1 MEQFNTVDFRPNSVS
16 SGANMMLTIFDDRK
30 QPFSVVLDAFRKDCV
45 MFGRGSGNDI
55 ALESTLVSGHPS
67 HGRFIR
73 ENGRWRIEDLNST
86 NGLICNNQYIQVRYL
101 QDGDLFRIDR
111 QGQSLGNGVLILASS
126 WQNNMVWKHIPLAES
141 ITIGRSTDC
150 DIVLPHVSVSKH
162 HARVFCVNGL
172 WILEDMQST
181 NGVILNNRQIHGR
194 AQLREKDVISIIN
207 TRLIITA
214 AGIYYNY
221 SSNGISVDVSDV
233 VVTRGKYT
241 IADHI
246 SFSVRPGELIAI
258 VGGSGAGKSTVL
270 KSMCGYL
277 KPTSGNIY
285 FNGIDLYQN
294 FEAMKRT
301 FGYVPQS
308 DIVYDNLTLWN
319 MLLYT
324 AKLRLPKDIGEAERD
339 AAIMKAIR
347 TVGLEDRKDHL
358 IRQLSGGQRKRA
370 SIAVELLSDPKL
382 LFLDEPASGLDP
394 GTERNLMQ
402 SLRQMANS
410 GKTVILVTHSTLQ
423 LAMCDRIAFIGTGGN
438 LCYFGSYA
446 DALCFFSVRD
456 VVDVYD
462 LTEKNALLYK
472 AAYNRSVPPAGRPQ
486 PGEIPKA
493 KRTGALRQLP
503 ALCSRYLQLIL
514 NDRQRFLLLLI
525 QAPLLAVL
533 ISVVA
538 DGEEFRQYEATKS
551 LLFTLSCSAFWV
563 GMLNAIQEICKEKNI
578 LKREYMTGLSLGSY
592 LTSKVLIL
600 GLMCLIQ
607 SVLLTGAF
615 VLLIGKPDS
624 GILTAP
630 FPELLLV
637 TFLTAMAAS
646 ATGLFV
652 SALFTNADRAM
663 TVAPLLLMPQMLYS
677 GILFK
682 QKGLAKSLSWFT
694 ICRWSMEGYG
704 TTADLNALPQLLEQQ
719 GLVFERSAEDFFNY
733 TREHFLTACGILLLY
748 TLALLIVTR
757 IALQRMRKE

>member
-1 MEQFNTVDFRPNSVS
+1 MEQFQTVGFQPNSVR
-16 SGANMMLTIFDDRK
+16 SGEKLMLTIFDDRK
-30 QPFSVVLDAFRKDCV
+30 QPFSVVLDAFRKESV
-45 MFGRGSGNDI
+45 TFGRGTGNDI
-55 ALESTLVSGHPS
+55 SMESALVSGHPS
-67 HGRFIR
+67 HGRFVR

-86 NGLICNNQYIQVRYL
+86 NGLICNNQYIKARYL
-101 QDGDLFRIDR
+101 QDGDILRIDR
-111 QGQSLGNGVLILASS
+111 QGQTMGNGVLMVVSS
-126 WQNNMVWKHIPLAES
+126 WQENMTWKHIPLAAS
-141 ITIGRSTDC
+141 ITIGRSPDC
-150 DIVLPHVSVSKH
+150 NIVLPNVSVSKH
-162 HARVFCVNGL
+162 HAKIFSAKDGMYL
-172 WILEDMQST
+172 QDTQST
-181 NGVILNNRQIHGR
+181 NGVILNNRQISGIAR
-194 AQLREKDVISIIN
+194 LQEKDVISIVN
-207 TRLIITA
+207 TRLIVTT
-214 AGIYYNY
+214 AGIYYSY
-221 SSNGISVDVSDV
+221 SAKGISVDVSDV
-233 VVTRGKYT
+233 VVTKGKYT
-241 IADHI
+241 IANHI
-246 SFSVRPGELIAI
+246 SLSVRPGELIAI

-277 KPTSGNIY
+277 KPTSGNVYI
-285 FNGIDLYQN
+285 NGIDLYQN

-370 SIAVELLSDPKL
+370 SIAVELLPDPNL

-423 LAMCDRIAFIGTGGN
+423 LAMCDRIAFVGTGGN
-438 LCYFGSYA
+438 LCFYGNYPESLRFFG
-446 DALCFFSVRD
+446 VRD
-456 VVDVYD
+456 IVDVYD
-462 LTEKNALLYK
+462 LTEKNALALK
-472 AAYNRSVPPAGRPQ
+472 AAFNRSVPPAGRPQ
-486 PGEIPKA
+486 QGEIPKV

-514 NDRQRFLLLLI
+514 NDRQRLLLLMI

-533 ISVVA
+533 IAVVK
-538 DGEEFRQYEATKS
+538 DGNEFEQYEATKS
-551 LLFTLSCSAFWV
+551 ILFTLSCSAFWV
-563 GMLNAIQEICKEKNI
+563 GMLNAIQEICKERNI

-592 LTSKVLIL
+592 LSSKVMIL

-607 SVLLTGAF
+607 CVLLTGTF
-615 VLLIGKPDS
+615 VLLIGTPDS
-624 GILTAP
+624 GIIMAA
-630 FPELLLV
+630 FPELLVV
-637 TFLTAMAAS
+637 TFLTALASS
-646 ATGLFV
+646 ATGLLV

-682 QKGLAKSLSWFT
+682 LEGAAKSLSWFT
-694 ICRWSMEGYG
+694 VCRWSMEGYG
-704 TTADLNALPQLLEQQ
+704 TTANLNALPGIIEPVP
-719 GLVFERSAEDFFNY
+719 GEIAREAEEFFTY
-733 TREHFLTACGILLLY
+733 TGEHFWTACGILVLY
-748 TLALLIVTR
+748 TVILLIFTR
-757 IALQRMRKE
+757 IVLQRLRKE